1 MSSWLSQ
8 TVEDFLSFSSE
19 LNNDTSLR
27 TIIQERGGK
36 AKFQH
41 INQLKGIFSLLLILP
56 SGSPETNLW
65 AFHSHDFLQR
75 IPGGS
80 KRAGQ
85 EHPGRGALLHCGP
98 QPREY
103 PESLSRQTMKDQG
116 AGGDCPDE
124 EALVL
129 GSQVGTKFQVYNS
142 SKRWVGPC
150 EVVVA
155 TTVQQALVGFG
166 GGTVTIHGHWW
177 GGAQSPYI

>member
-1 MSSWLSQ
+1 MPNIISSLLPFIPPLQ
-8 TVEDFLSFSSE
+8 F
-19 LNNDTSLR
+19 N
-27 TIIQERGGK
+27 
-36 AKFQH
+36 
-41 INQLKGIFSLLLILP
+41 FSLLLILP
-56 SGSPETNLW
+56 SGSPKTNLW

-129 GSQVGTKFQVYNS
+129 GSQVGTNS
-142 SKRWVGPC
+142 RSTTAVNAGWDHVRWWWPPLCSRPWWGSG
-150 EVVVA
+150 VA
-155 TTVQQALVGFG
+155 QSPYMGTGG
-166 GGTVTIHGHWW
+166 GGTVTIHL
-177 GGAQSPYI
+177 GGCYLHYTFFFLFKVKV